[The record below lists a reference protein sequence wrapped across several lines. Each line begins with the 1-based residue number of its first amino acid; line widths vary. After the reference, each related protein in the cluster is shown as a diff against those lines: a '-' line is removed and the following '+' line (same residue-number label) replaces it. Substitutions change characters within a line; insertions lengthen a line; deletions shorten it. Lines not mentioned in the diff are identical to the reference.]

1 VVEEGEEGNGKKR
14 GRRKDFGE
22 ILPPVVLVLCAPPIF
37 LVGVLRYGIHMLY
50 GVFILVVSYRASWAS
65 CGYGLLRQ
73 TAHCSWALFRL
84 LCAGPWD
91 CPV

>member
-37 LVGVLRYGIHMLY
+37 LVGVLRYGITHVVRRVYTL
-50 GVFILVVSYRASWAS
+50 GIVPGLV
-65 CGYGLLRQ
+65 GLLWIRA
-73 TAHCSWALFRL
+73 TKADSPL
-84 LCAGPWD
+84 
-91 CPV
+91 